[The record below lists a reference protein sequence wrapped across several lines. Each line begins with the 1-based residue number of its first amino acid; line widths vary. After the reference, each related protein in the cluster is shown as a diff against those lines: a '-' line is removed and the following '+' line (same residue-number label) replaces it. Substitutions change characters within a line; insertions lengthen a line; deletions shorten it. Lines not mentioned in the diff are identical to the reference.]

1 MNMKT
6 LTCRGVHGGIKRY
19 LASLVGAICVVAW
32 GNCGLTD
39 AADHSEKLILTA
51 KPRIAII
58 IDDAGN
64 HMLGTA
70 DILSLRRPITVA
82 IMPFLTSSKEDA
94 ISAHKA
100 GDEVILH
107 LPMEPV
113 RGKRSWLG
121 PGAITTGMS
130 DAQIK
135 DQVRKDL
142 DEIPYVVGLN
152 NHMGSKASSDERVV
166 RDIVSVAK
174 ERGIYI
180 VDSATSMK
188 SKMAAVSREMGV
200 PCVKRRVFLDDVHK
214 PDFVAKQV
222 RQLVDDAR
230 ETGWSIGI
238 GHVGK
243 FGPSTYQ
250 GIVRMLPYI
259 DKEGV
264 KMVRVSDIIGRESDM

>member
-1 MNMKT
+1 MNNMKIAST
-6 LTCRGVHGGIKRY
+6 HGVHGGRKRFV
-19 LASLVGAICVVAW
+19 SLVGAMCVLVFSTS
-32 GNCGLTD
+32 CPVQ
-39 AADHSEKLILTA
+39 AANVKKEMIPSSG
-51 KPRIAII
+51 PRIAII

-64 HMLGTA
+64 RMLGTR
-70 DILSLRRPITVA
+70 DILSLRRPVTVA
-82 IMPFLTSSKEDA
+82 IMPFLPSSKEDA
-94 ISAHKA
+94 ILAHKV

-107 LPMEPV
+107 LPMEPM

-121 PGAITTGMS
+121 PGAITTSMS

-142 DEIPYVVGLN
+142 DDIPYAVGLN

-174 ERGIYI
+174 ERGVYI

-188 SKMAAVSREMGV
+188 SKMGKVAREMGV
-200 PCVKRRVFLDDVHK
+200 PCVKRRVFLDDVHS
-214 PDFVAKQV
+214 PDFVARQV

-230 ETGWSIGI
+230 STGWSIGI

-243 FGPSTYQ
+243 FGASTYK
-250 GIVRMLPYI
+250 GIVNMLPYM

-264 KMVRVSDIIGRESDM
+264 MMVPVSDILRQGRNK